1 MRRGGWVGGRVMCS
15 IDKHTRREVITAQDE
30 ECVYD
35 KDEIIMQIGVDLL
48 MTANAV
54 MCFRP
59 S

>member
-1 MRRGGWVGGRVMCS
+1 MGGRVMCS